1 MNVEIRKEQHRAHN
15 ERLDILHNQAIV
27 LHHVKQTKV
36 HPPAQKPAPS
46 YKEWNN
52 NSEIDWI
59 EIEKQLQG
67 ASAKGPSQPAPVDDE
82 GNDESSEDSFNYDD
96 DE

>member
-15 ERLDILHNQAIV
+15 ERLDILQNQVVI
-27 LHHVKQTKV
+27 LHRAKHTEG

-46 YKEWNN
+46 YKEWNDT
-52 NSEIDWI
+52 SDIDWI

-67 ASAKGPSQPAPVDDE
+67 TSAEGPSQPAPDDV
-82 GNDESSEDSFNYDD
+82 
-96 DE
+96 

>member
-15 ERLDILHNQAIV
+15 ERLDILHNQAV
-27 LHHVKQTKV
+27 LIHHVTKHKG

-52 NSEIDWI
+52 NSDIDWI
-59 EIEKQLQG
+59 EIEK
-67 ASAKGPSQPAPVDDE
+67 
-82 GNDESSEDSFNYDD
+82 
-96 DE
+96 